1 MWASLTNAHDK
12 SLFSP
17 IGDGKSF
24 TFLDGLRAGLRTEQE
39 RSDKAA
45 TRIVDVLA
53 EVVSLNNPS
62 PPNHPPPPRQD
73 MVHLHCRSRGIPP
86 NKAAEYAVTFEC
98 PYRGCMSGNFF
109 NSPGVQ

>member
-53 EVVSLNNPS
+53 EVASLNNPS
-62 PPNHPPPPRQD
+62 PPNHPPPPDKTWSTYTADQGGF
-73 MVHLHCRSRGIPP
+73 HLTKQQ
-86 NKAAEYAVTFEC
+86 N
-98 PYRGCMSGNFF
+98 M
-109 NSPGVQ
+109 Q

>member
-62 PPNHPPPPRQD
+62 PPNHPPPPPDKTWSTYTADQGGF
-73 MVHLHCRSRGIPP
+73 HLTKQQ
-86 NKAAEYAVTFEC
+86 N
-98 PYRGCMSGNFF
+98 M
-109 NSPGVQ
+109 Q